1 MIPIFDYGSI
11 KEEHK
16 AAAEECAKL
25 IEAENPSIASLIR
38 ERFKI
43 IEPKRV
49 PLESSEFYRVAKN
62 FGINPSEQGYM
73 VGPDGVHIPMVA
85 VFGDIKQLDNFL
97 QYYKDLK

>member
-49 PLESSEFYRVAKN
+49 PLESSEFYRVAKT
-62 FGINPSEQGYM
+62 FGINPTEQGYM
-73 VGPDGVHIPMVA
+73 VGPDGVHVPMVA

-97 QYYKDLK
+97 HYYKELK